1 MELVYLWVEEYKN
14 IKNQG
19 FNFSPRFECEYDE
32 SSNELTIK
40 ENKDYVSIFPKNINI
55 TAIVGE
61 NGSGKTNTIEAII
74 SLLDTIKNTT
84 KYEKEKLFLVYFFD
98 NKYFVKSIN
107 INLERI
113 NNQTIENL
121 DLENNKC
128 FSIYFNYTLDVLQ
141 NQKTKFV
148 NLYHRK
154 DNYETPI
161 TMLPNKKGNN
171 INIED
176 IEYHTQNAI
185 VDFGIKE
192 DKKFS
197 QIKDFFIPDKIKI
210 ELDKYKIIPTIEEI
224 KVSDF
229 FGQIMENIRNNTNLD
244 DISYIVQE
252 EIFNAYN
259 NSDTTSDFKILG
271 LKTDVKRFLKNS
283 ENLNL
288 LENNVE
294 KYSKDDWKT
303 ITKLYLISKLKLIHI
318 SSTND
323 KDKKIEELIKNDEIF
338 EQKIKEN
345 KEKLLE
351 NTKGKT
357 AWEFYQ
363 ELSKLNENE
372 KPFNFKEK
380 KISIKDNENFVKV
393 LPSFLKCEIFD
404 EKDVSFNS
412 LSYGQKFMMRFAYNL
427 IYQLNKIKEI
437 KNKQKYTSVN
447 LLLDEIEQGL
457 HPDWQKRFINFLNQ
471 VLNQFKNSLKF
482 NIIITSHSPFIISD
496 LPKENVIFLE
506 KDKQS
511 GLCKNVTK
519 DMELKTFGANIHTLL
534 SNGFFMSDGLMGE
547 FAKSKIE
554 EIKKFYKL
562 VKKCERVINES
573 EKTKNIIK
581 NIYQGYEPNF
591 RNIQKIIG
599 EPFLQTIIKNYLDEV
614 EQIFDIENYKSNKK
628 QELLKQFS
636 EKELEE
642 FLESLKN

>member
-1 MELVYLWVEEYKN
+1 MELVYLWVDSYKN
-14 IKNQG
+14 IRNQG
-19 FNFSPRFECEYDE
+19 FNFSPRFECEFDE
-32 SSNELTIK
+32 DKKELTIN
-40 ENKDYVSIFPKNINI
+40 ENKDYVSIFPDNINV

-229 FGQIMENIRNNTNLD
+229 FSQIMENIQNNTNLYD
-244 DISYIVQE
+244 DISYIVEE
-252 EIFNAYN
+252 EISNAYN

-271 LKTDVKRFLKNS
+271 LKTDVERFLKNS
-283 ENLNL
+283 EKLKL
-288 LENNVE
+288 LENNIE

-303 ITKLYLISKLKLIHI
+303 ITKLYLISKLKLIDI
-318 SSTND
+318 SST
-323 KDKKIEELIKNDEIF
+323 KDKKIEELIKNDGIF
-338 EQKIKEN
+338 EKKIKEN
-345 KEKLLE
+345 EERLLE

-363 ELSKLNENE
+363 KLSKLNE
-372 KPFNFKEK
+372 KPFNFKEE

-534 SNGFFMSDGLMGE
+534 SDGFFMSDGLMGE
-547 FAKSKIE
+547 FAKNKIE
-554 EIKKFYKL
+554 EIKKFYDFIQKFKSKINAKEKIKKR
-562 VKKCERVINES
+562 VKKYYLNKKERFNH
-573 EKTKNIIK
+573 
-581 NIYQGYEPNF
+581 
-591 RNIQKIIG
+591 IQSIIG
-599 EPFLQTIIKNYLDEV
+599 EPFLQTIMKNYLDEL
-614 EQIFDIENYKSNKK
+614 EILFNGKK
-628 QELLKQFS
+628 EFLDKEIKRLEELR
-636 EKELEE
+636 KEL
-642 FLESLKN
+642 K